1 MWIQGPQKRAM
12 RYMTTETEI
21 IDEICNLLGPHNKA
35 GIALT
40 VNTDIPAELNIDSVG
55 VLDFIMDVEDKFDI
69 EIPMNVVSE
78 THTIGDLVRVVQ
90 KRVKEV

>member
-1 MWIQGPQKRAM
+1 
-12 RYMTTETEI
+12 MTSESEI
-21 IDEICNLLGPHNKA
+21 INEICALLAPHNKA
-35 GIALT
+35 GVALT

-90 KRVKEV
+90 ARIKPV

>member
-1 MWIQGPQKRAM
+1 
-12 RYMTTETEI
+12 MTTETEI
-21 IDEICNLLGPHNKA
+21 ISEICALLTPHNKA
-35 GIALT
+35 GVALT

-90 KRVKEV
+90 ARIKTV

>member
-1 MWIQGPQKRAM
+1 
-12 RYMTTETEI
+12 MTSENEI
-21 IDEICNLLGPHNKA
+21 IDEICLLLAPHNKA
-35 GIALT
+35 NIALS

-69 EIPMNVVSE
+69 EIPMNVVAE

-90 KRVKEV
+90 KRVNKG